1 MSKKTNRFDMGDIDI
16 SWCPG
21 CGDYP
26 ILSTLKETLVELDI
40 KPKDLV
46 MVSGIGQAAKI
57 PQYLNCNYFNGL
69 HGRSLPA
76 AWAIKAA
83 NPNLVVIAESGDGCS
98 YGEGGNHLIHGIR
111 RNLDITYLVHN
122 NQIYGLTKGQASPTS
137 EKGFI
142 SKTTPAGVIL
152 QQLNPLALAIS
163 LGATFVA
170 RGFTGR
176 LSHLTKLIV
185 EGIQHPG
192 FALIDVLQPCVSFN
206 HVNTYAWY
214 TQRVYN
220 IDEDAEYDSGNPLMA
235 YQKALEW
242 GDRIPIGVL
251 YQSKKKTYEE
261 QVPALQSGPLVSQS
275 HDLTKVR
282 KLFKDFIP

>member
-1 MSKKTNRFDMGDIDI
+1 MVTIADYKGNVTA
-16 SWCPG
+16 WCPG
-21 CGDYP
+21 CGNFQ
-26 ILSTLKETLVELDI
+26 ILQAMKEALVALDLE
-40 KPKDLV
+40 PHQVLF
-46 MVSGIGQAAKI
+46 VSGIGQAAKL
-57 PQYLNCNYFNGL
+57 PQYLQCNFFNGL
-69 HGRSLPA
+69 HGRSLPVA
-76 AWAIKAA
+76 TGAKIA
-83 NPNLVVIAESGDGCS
+83 NHELTVLIVGGDGDG

-206 HVNTYAWY
+206 HVNTFAWY

-220 IDEDAEYDSGNPLMA
+220 IDEDTEHDSGNPLMA

-261 QVPALQSGPLVSQS
+261 QVPALQSAPLVSQS

>member
-1 MSKKTNRFDMGDIDI
+1 MVTIADYEGNVTA
-16 SWCPG
+16 WCPG
-21 CGDYP
+21 CGNFQ
-26 ILSTLKETLVELDI
+26 ILQAMKEALVALDLE
-40 KPKDLV
+40 PHQVLF
-46 MVSGIGQAAKI
+46 VSGIGQAAKL
-57 PQYLNCNYFNGL
+57 PQYLKCNFFNGL
-69 HGRSLPA
+69 HGRSLPVA
-76 AWAIKAA
+76 TGAKIA
-83 NPNLVVIAESGDGCS
+83 NHELTVLIVGGDGDG

-176 LSHLTKLIV
+176 LSHLTKVIV

-261 QVPALQSGPLVSQS
+261 QVPALQSAPLVSQS

>member
-1 MSKKTNRFDMGDIDI
+1 MVTIADYEGNVTA
-16 SWCPG
+16 WCPG
-21 CGDYP
+21 CGNFQ
-26 ILSTLKETLVELDI
+26 ILQAMKEALVALDLE
-40 KPKDLV
+40 PHQVLF
-46 MVSGIGQAAKI
+46 VSGIGQAAKL
-57 PQYLNCNYFNGL
+57 PQYLKCNFFNGL
-69 HGRSLPA
+69 HGRSLPVA
-76 AWAIKAA
+76 TGAKIA
-83 NPNLVVIAESGDGCS
+83 NHELTVLIVGGDGDG

-163 LGATFVA
+163 LGATFIA

-176 LSHLTKLIV
+176 LSHLTKLIA

-220 IDEDAEYDSGNPLMA
+220 IDEDAQYDSGNPLMA

-275 HDLTKVR
+275 HDVTKVG

>member
-1 MSKKTNRFDMGDIDI
+1 MVTIAEYEGNVTA
-16 SWCPG
+16 WCPG
-21 CGDYP
+21 CGNFQ
-26 ILSTLKETLVELDI
+26 ILQAMKEALVALDLE
-40 KPKDLV
+40 PHQVLF
-46 MVSGIGQAAKI
+46 VSGIGQAAKL
-57 PQYLNCNYFNGL
+57 PQYLKCNFFNGL
-69 HGRSLPA
+69 HGRSLPVA
-76 AWAIKAA
+76 TGAKIA
-83 NPNLVVIAESGDGCS
+83 NHELTVLIVGGDGDG

-152 QQLNPLALAIS
+152 QQLNPLALAVS

-275 HDLTKVR
+275 HDLTKVG

>member
-1 MSKKTNRFDMGDIDI
+1 MVTIAEYEGNVTA
-16 SWCPG
+16 WCPG
-21 CGDYP
+21 CGNFQ
-26 ILSTLKETLVELDI
+26 ILQAMKEALVALDLE
-40 KPKDLV
+40 PHQVLF
-46 MVSGIGQAAKI
+46 VSGIGQAAKL
-57 PQYLNCNYFNGL
+57 PQYLKCNFFNGL
-69 HGRSLPA
+69 HGRSLPVA
-76 AWAIKAA
+76 TGAKIA
-83 NPNLVVIAESGDGCS
+83 NHELTVLIVGGDGDG

-185 EGIQHPG
+185 EGVQHPG

-251 YQSKKKTYEE
+251 YQSKKLTYEE

>member
-1 MSKKTNRFDMGDIDI
+1 MVTIAEYEGNVTA
-16 SWCPG
+16 WCPG
-21 CGDYP
+21 CGNFQ
-26 ILSTLKETLVELDI
+26 ILQAMKEALVALDLE
-40 KPKDLV
+40 PHQVLF
-46 MVSGIGQAAKI
+46 VSGIGQAAKL
-57 PQYLNCNYFNGL
+57 PQYLKCNFFNGL
-69 HGRSLPA
+69 HGRSLPVA
-76 AWAIKAA
+76 TGAKIA
-83 NPNLVVIAESGDGCS
+83 NHELTVLIVGGDGDG

-152 QQLNPLALAIS
+152 QQLNPLVLAIS

-185 EGIQHPG
+185 EGVQHPG